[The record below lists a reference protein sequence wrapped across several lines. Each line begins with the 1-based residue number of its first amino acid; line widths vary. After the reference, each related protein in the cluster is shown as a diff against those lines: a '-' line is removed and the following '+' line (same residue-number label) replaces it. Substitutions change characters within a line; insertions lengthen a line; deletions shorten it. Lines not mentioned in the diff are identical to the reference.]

1 MDSLDLTSKQEI
13 EEWAMPYINK
23 VVNEVNASNGKV
35 TAVTRNK
42 FFIEIMSKISNLTRY
57 DKISKDSIVTYS
69 LPSHTDLLLKH
80 SILFKSI
87 VKGNTECV
95 IEN

>member
-57 DKISKDSIVTYS
+57 DKISKDSVVTYS
-69 LPSHTDLLLKH
+69 LPSQTDLLLKQ
-80 SILFKSI
+80 SILFSSM
-87 VKGNTECV
+87 VK
-95 IEN
+95 